1 MSGEG
6 EFDYIRRRLAPLTR
20 GFAGA
25 FDLTDD
31 AAEITPSPGC
41 ALVLTADAL
50 VAGRHF
56 PDDEDP
62 ALAARKALRANL
74 SDLAAMGAEPLGYLA
89 SVVWPLNGADA
100 LKDGFADGLKTDGE
114 IFGLPL
120 IGGDT
125 TAADGPWTIAI
136 TAVGE
141 VPSGRAL
148 RRSGARLGDLLMMTG
163 TIGDAGLGLDI
174 AQGRLHPETPGADLL
189 LERLRLPS
197 PRLDLVHE
205 VRRHAHAGIDVSD
218 GLIADAGHLAAAS
231 GLALEIELDALPLS
245 GPARAWLESQDDPAQ
260 ARLKLASAGDDYEL
274 ALAVPPES
282 VPPLARACAG
292 QGVPLTR
299 LGRFTP
305 GQGVSVRFQGRD
317 LDPGAGGF
325 THF

>member
-6 EFDYIRRRLAPLTR
+6 EFGYIRRRLAPLTR

-31 AAEITPSPGC
+31 AAEIAPSPGC
-41 ALVLTADAL
+41 ALVLTADTL

-56 PDDEDP
+56 PEDENP

-74 SDLAAMGAEPLGYLA
+74 SDLAAMGAKPVGYLA
-89 SVVWPLNGADA
+89 SVVWPLDCSDA
-100 LKDGFADGLKTDGE
+100 LKDGFADGLQTDGE

-136 TAVGE
+136 TAIGE
-141 VPSGRAL
+141 IPAGRAL
-148 RRSGARLGDLLMMTG
+148 RRSGARPGDILVVTG
-163 TIGDAGLGLDI
+163 EIGDAGLGLDI
-174 AQGRLHPETPGADLL
+174 VQGRLAADMPGADLL
-189 LERLRLPS
+189 LERLRLPI
-197 PRLDLVHE
+197 PRLDLAHE
-205 VRRHAHAGIDVSD
+205 VRRHAHAGLDVSD
-218 GLIADAGHLAAAS
+218 GLIADAGHIAAAS
-231 GLALEIELDALPLS
+231 GLALEIELDDLPLS
-245 GPARAWLESQDDPAQ
+245 DPARSWLDSQADPAQ
-260 ARLKLASAGDDYEL
+260 ARLKLARSGDDYEL

-282 VPPLARACAG
+282 VDGLSEACAE
-292 QGVPLTR
+292 QGLSLTV
-299 LGRFTP
+299 LGRFTE